1 MYFGHSLSRLLVK
14 AKIPR
19 MKRPAN
25 MNRGLDFFFR
35 TEDEDIGLVYKMA
48 SL

>member
-19 MKRPAN
+19 MKRAN